1 MTMNSL
7 GEILDSQV
15 TMGNHSVALNRAYY
29 FHIRA
34 LRHIV
39 ADTRSAI
46 RNDLQRPVMSGIGVQ
61 GLATIYS
68 AL

>member
-1 MTMNSL
+1 MEQYIAGRCFL
-7 GEILDSQV
+7 LAD
-15 TMGNHSVALNRAYY
+15 VADT
-29 FHIRA
+29 IRQ
-34 LRHIV
+34 RREKRGDV

-46 RNDLQRPVMSGIGVQ
+46 RNDLPRPVMSGIGVQ